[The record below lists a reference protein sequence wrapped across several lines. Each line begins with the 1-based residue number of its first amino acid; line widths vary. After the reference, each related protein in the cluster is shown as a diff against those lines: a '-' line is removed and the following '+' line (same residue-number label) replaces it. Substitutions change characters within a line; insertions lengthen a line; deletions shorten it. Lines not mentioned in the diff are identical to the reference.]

1 MYAEAINIP
10 LTKHE
15 HVEMYIRDAWNLF
28 ELVEKKQNL
37 EINPHLLNAMVLI
50 YANAL
55 RPEEL
60 EAKVL
65 PLFDKHRHQY
75 NIYTF

>member
-1 MYAEAINIP
+1 MFI
-10 LTKHE
+10 K
-15 HVEMYIRDAWNLF
+15 DAWAL
-28 ELVEKKQNL
+28 LDILEKKPNL
-37 EINPHLLNAMVLI
+37 EVNINVLNSMVLL

-65 PLFDKHRHQY
+65 PLFDKHRMQY
-75 NIYTF
+75 NVYTF